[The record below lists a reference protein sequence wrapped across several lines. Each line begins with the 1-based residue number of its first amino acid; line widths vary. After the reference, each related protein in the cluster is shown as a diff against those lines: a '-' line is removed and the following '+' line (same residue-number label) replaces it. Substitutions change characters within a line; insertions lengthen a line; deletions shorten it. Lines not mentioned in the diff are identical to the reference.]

1 MNLNFKF
8 QDCPFIFDNFMAFL
22 ISGGIPG
29 KLSAIY
35 EKNTVYLHPIKKK
48 KFYVLKLFFPLR

>member
-35 EKNTVYLHPIKKK
+35 EKNTVYLYPIKKN
-48 KFYVLKLFFPLR
+48 